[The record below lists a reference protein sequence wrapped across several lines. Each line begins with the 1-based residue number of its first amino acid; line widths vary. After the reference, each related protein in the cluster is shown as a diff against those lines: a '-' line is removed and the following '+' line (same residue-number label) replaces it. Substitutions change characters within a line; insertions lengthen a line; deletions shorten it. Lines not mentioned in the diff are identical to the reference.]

1 MKYFLIL
8 FIIIQSCSQTNKE
21 PIKKI
26 NIDIIAYE
34 EKVEFFKNFKNSF
47 KYENINNYKNISL
60 SNYYI
65 RFADTYRDKLKKI
78 EYLLIPEDYHSFSK
92 QLNQYEELQ
101 NNNIEVDFELS
112 STYNYIS
119 NSDFRKLGKTYNEL
133 WKNFRQKYGKK
144 SLILVG
150 KPLIGKNHN
159 ILILNIQII
168 NETSNSVSEL
178 YAFEKKD
185 GEWNLLT
192 KL

>member
-8 FIIIQSCSQTNKE
+8 FIIIQSCSQRNKE
-21 PIKKI
+21 PNKKM
-26 NIDIIAYE
+26 NTDIIAYE

-47 KYENINNYKNISL
+47 NYENINTYKNISI

-65 RFADTYRDKLKKI
+65 RFVDTYRDKLKKI
-78 EYLLIPEDYHSFSK
+78 EHLLIPEDYHNFSK
-92 QLNQYEELQ
+92 QLNQYEKLQ
-101 NNNIEVDFELS
+101 NNNIEADFELS
-112 STYNYIS
+112 STYNYIT
-119 NSDFRKLGKTYNEL
+119 NSDFRKLGKTYDEL
-133 WKNFRQKYGKK
+133 WKNFKLKYGEK

-150 KPLIGKNHN
+150 KPLIGKNNN
-159 ILILNIQII
+159 ILILTIQII

-178 YAFEKKD
+178 YAFEKRD